1 VNMIFPS
8 NSFVTT
14 GNSDQKLSHYLKDLV
29 GLASQANRPCMLC
42 LRIHIDR
49 KELEWILSQ
58 SYVVSVILESEF
70 PELGFAFPG
79 RVGHYVEGGSA
90 LHFPLK
96 IAREMI
102 YVGAWADFGT
112 RVAWQAWHAGV
123 RRIHVVSRFQTNEAR
138 SLIQVVIRKA
148 CVSLISRFLQSSG
161 GNKLGASVLTA
172 FRFQEF
178 CFGRRLR
185 TIKRLPVPIACLS
198 NDCVP
203 SRIIMVGGTLGPGGA
218 ERQLTATLLGL
229 FSFGHRD
236 VHFLHHS
243 PMHKPNDFFL
253 PQLIE
258 AGIPFSQ
265 VDLNGGGNSM
275 SHVIA
280 AELERR
286 LAPLGDLGNEVIAYA
301 QEFLSRRPEVV
312 HVWLDQMNVVA
323 GLAAVLVGVP
333 RIVLSCRSL
342 SPTHF
347 AFNQP
352 YMRPIYRILASYP
365 NVIFLNNSKA
375 GAKDYMRWLSVKDLT
390 IRVVQNGFDFTSLP
404 SPQKLLQLRREIRR
418 LFGIPETAP
427 VLGVIMRI
435 SEEKRPLLWIEIAR
449 QVAFHSPDS
458 HFLIIGDGPMR
469 GQVEAIAKANLGKK
483 IHFKG
488 HMQHTT
494 MAFAAMDIFMLTS
507 RVEGLPNVLIE
518 SQAHGVPPLTLD
530 VGGASET
537 LEDKK
542 TGWIIKSEDPQII
555 ADKIKEI
562 LLDKESL
569 KNVARNGPKYAR
581 KNFSC
586 SQMINETISVYKICL

>member
-1 VNMIFPS
+1 MIFPS
-8 NSFVTT
+8 KSFVTT

-42 LRIHIDR
+42 LRIHMDR

-58 SYVVSVILESEF
+58 SYVVSVILESEL

-90 LHFPLK
+90 FHFPLK

-112 RVAWQAWHAGV
+112 RAAWQAWHAGV
-123 RRIHVVSRFQTNEAR
+123 RRIHVVSRFQTNESR
-138 SLIQVVIRKA
+138 SLIQVVILKA
-148 CVSLISRFLQSSG
+148 CVSLINRALQSSG
-161 GNKLGASVLTA
+161 GNKLGVSVLTA

-265 VDLNGGGNSM
+265 VDLTGDENQM
-275 SHVIA
+275 SHGIA

-323 GLAAVLVGVP
+323 GLAALLVGVP
-333 RIVLSCRSL
+333 RIILSCRSL
-342 SPTHF
+342 SPKHF
-347 AFNQP
+347 PFIQP
-352 YMRPIYRILASYP
+352 YMRPIYRLLAQFP
-365 NVIFLNNSKA
+365 NVTLLNNSEA
-375 GAKDYMRWLSVKDLT
+375 GARDYLNWIGIKPVNG
-390 IRVVQNGFDFTSLP
+390 IRVVRNGFDFSKLP
-404 SPQKLLQLRREIRR
+404 SSSELLHMRREYRQR
-418 LFGIPETAP
+418 LGIPQNAP
-427 VLGVIMRI
+427 VVGVVMRL
-435 SEEKRPLLWIEIAR
+435 SEEKRPLLWLEIAK
-449 QVAFHSPDS
+449 QIAQKNQKA
-458 HFLIIGDGPMR
+458 HFLIVGDGPMHEKVLSAGR
-469 GQVEAIAKANLGKK
+469 SALLDRL
-483 IHFKG
+483 HFPG
-488 HMQHTT
+488 HERHVM
-494 MAFAAMDIFMLTS
+494 MAMSAMDVFLLTS
-507 RVEGLPNVLIE
+507 KVEGLPNVLIE
-518 SQAHGVPPLTLD
+518 AQAIGVPVVAID
-530 VGGASET
+530 VGGVRET
-537 LEDKK
+537 IKNGE
-542 TGWIIKSEDPQII
+542 TGWFFKSADPIFIGKTISELLSNTRMIEDTSCHAKKFIKDRF
-555 ADKIKEI
+555 D
-562 LLDKESL
+562 L
-569 KNVARNGPKYAR
+569 N
-581 KNFSC
+581 
-586 SQMINETISVYKICL
+586 QMISDTISAYGFSKI